1 MSYRDLKNINFYGLE
16 KEKQKNEEIKTDVE
30 IDSKKNDNFG
40 IVLRDIDFD
49 KSNGFAW
56 NNDYILSAKNR
67 KGIIFETNN
76 KKQSPSFVI
85 RFDAKGDKFVS
96 FNSPYS
102 NVITSNSPTTKLKEQ
117 HIRENLENNYQD
129 LQKLL
134 DEFFWEKLSTIVPD
148 NVKEKRKGKEK
159 EDYQY
164 LVEYIE
170 ENNLQDSVSFYLS
183 DILNSYNDSYIRNK
197 EKVNAFS
204 NLSERDL
211 VSRRYN
217 VCVNDEVFLSRCETS
232 LINFETRSDLKVL
245 SEKNIRG
252 DKQKSFLDFI
262 NGYQKEYEDV
272 LDEFEWRL
280 AYEKYPGQGPKLKA
294 NIASKPYKKLKNSFN
309 KLHDDLSS
317 GLISKEDMEKI
328 RKLEQRR
335 FEGAKGEEIAEYN
348 RIISEVEEKYERNL
362 EKIKALYNYYSS
374 YGLSDY
380 NMTKWHSQKG
390 DKTLNFESFIKK
402 NSKSFEEFKYNQR
415 DDISSE
421 TILHQNNDLKEEIS
435 HYLNEVTV
443 KEKINGKEETK
454 EMILLDVR
462 KKAVIDQANYIKKE
476 PQNIRKQDIPSLI
489 ENIRSLKEIQYK
501 LEVTC
506 GIKDTYLN
514 NIQESQRRALLG
526 ENYQYMNFDEFLK
539 KIMEISQQSLSE
551 ETTKDLLEFSEN
563 SNKNIGKFMSTLS
576 DLDEKQRKTI
586 EDSYQILNNM
596 FFSKGNVDG
605 KDVLIKN
612 DEELKKIFVNGKYD
626 SEALK
631 ALINK
636 NNSLQNK
643 ESLDMVIEPFVE
655 LLNNSEYTVKANN
668 NDVVT
673 HNEHIIAARGIMK
686 SISDDVNH
694 RVRDKDSKKQ
704 LEELIYNIVDDNY
717 TSRLLDG
724 KSLGK
729 QLFDPENKYE
739 DRKDLMNKIF
749 FTEDGKNIDVLK
761 VLKVRQSLKSIYDCV
776 DSGKDMPLN
785 LEYPLNQEVIE
796 KIRNNGD
803 LKEALAEKIVVIDE
817 KFLGYEVARD
827 KNTKALYIKPEKTF
841 NSLDKALQD
850 LERLQEN
857 SVGEFSKTFDKQID
871 KLDKELEKLDDK
883 ISQKEKEKDELEEK
897 RAEKLEKDSNAD
909 TKSIDDKL
917 QELRKSI
924 SEYNK
929 DYIDKQL
936 EFEELKNKKDIFSNI
951 ENISE
956 YEKVKEEDVL
966 KSYFKVRDK
975 EEDLIKKI
983 NNNLRNLEDE
993 EKQNTKEYRE
1003 LEDIKNE
1010 YDERLTDI
1018 KNRIALFDKDLVEKV
1033 EKEYEGENK
1042 NEKDSGFVNKIGK
1055 FFHLSN
1061 PNNKDVSTEELIES
1075 IENLDKNRR
1084 ENEKVL
1090 MTIGDYTTFVDNRYS
1105 QIVEKL
1111 EKDLKFSMQ
1120 NENDLKENKAYT
1132 KDVYDEISPTIKQLK
1147 NTVNEIF
1154 KDKDLSNKR
1163 FLTLTSALKELSK
1176 DDFNS
1181 FVDAYLNDKEK
1192 AKDFMIGESSNT
1204 VLYSALKTTFK
1215 EVGDK
1220 ENILKIAKNVNAF
1233 YDETERLLDNSLE
1246 ENKVY
1251 NISNVNGAVN
1261 MCIDEDFHLV
1271 PLETKASE
1279 ELFKSLQENGLS
1291 YKIEIGENTSYNLT
1305 SKQLGQ
1311 LIDYI
1316 NQEDFEKREAF
1327 LKKEDFKGLE
1337 AKKICSEISNLIDNK
1352 DLSEKEIFDKINGEV
1367 SIKLSD
1373 ESANALKQVL
1383 KSYGD
1388 SSAILLLDDF
1398 KGLDLSDVHNI
1409 GIDSSNIYNVDYV
1422 VDNLE
1427 NVIGYK
1433 KNKLLKPVID
1443 ITKNANP
1450 YEFKVDEMPLTI
1462 NQTRS
1467 DSTYEKQVD
1476 LIRAIK
1482 NNELDVYAVNDYFD
1496 RKTSDHSIDEIL
1508 ESLKDSINNSDM
1520 AKLANL
1526 DDLRDEYKD
1535 AIREIVSEEDID
1547 SAKKLEEARKAK
1559 EDVEVKELRDALKIK
1574 DAETKE
1580 ADKKV
1585 RDLQKELD
1593 AKDELIRQLQEQLK
1607 ANENKGI
1614 DNSTQ
1619 KKPVQTEVGGIE
1631 R

>member
-1 MSYRDLKNINFYGLE
+1 MSYKNDLVKTNLYGSERFE
-16 KEKQKNEEIKTDVE
+16 KEKELKVDLNLHSKN
-30 IDSKKNDNFG
+30 KKDFAL
-40 IVLRDIDFD
+40 VLRDIDFSETEGFKWSKDFTINASD
-49 KSNGFAW
+49 KKN
-56 NNDYILSAKNR
+56 LS
-67 KGIIFETNN
+67 FVTNN
-76 KKQSPSFVI
+76 GEKHPSFVI
-85 RFDAKGDKFVS
+85 GFDDDGKNIVS
-96 FNSPYS
+96 FQSPYT
-102 NVITSNSPTTKLKEQ
+102 NIIASNSNQIKLKE
-117 HIRENLENNYQD
+117 RTMMDNLNNNYQD

-134 DEFFWEKLSTIVPD
+134 DDFFWEKLSEMIPD
-148 NVKEKRKGKEK
+148 NFKKEK
-159 EDYQY
+159 EDNYRN
-164 LVEYIE
+164 LVNYIE
-170 ENNLQDSVSFYLS
+170 ENGLQESVSFYLS
-183 DILNSYNDSYIRNK
+183 DILNSYNDSYLRNK
-197 EKVNAFS
+197 EEIDSYSKS
-204 NLSERDL
+204 SERDSIL
-211 VSRRYN
+211 RRYN
-217 VCVNDEVFLSRCETS
+217 ICTNDKTFLSRCETS
-232 LINFETRSDLKVL
+232 LINFGTRNDLKVL

-262 NGYQKEYEDV
+262 DGYQKDYESV
-272 LDEFEWRL
+272 LEEFGWRL
-280 AYEKYPGQGPKLKA
+280 SYEQYPGLGPKLKA
-294 NIASKPYKKLKNSFN
+294 NIDSRSYKDLK
-309 KLHDDLSS
+309 KELKELQEDLSI

-328 RKLEQRR
+328 KKLEQKK
-335 FEGAKGEEIAEYN
+335 FEGAKGEEIEEYN
-348 RIISEVEEKYERNL
+348 RIVSSVEENYKKNL
-362 EKIKALYNYYSS
+362 KKIEILYDYFSKN
-374 YGLSDY
+374 GLNDAS
-380 NMTKWHSQKG
+380 MTDWHRKKG
-390 DKTLNFESFIKK
+390 DKYLNFETFLHSNFK
-402 NSKSFEEFKYNQR
+402 NFEELKYNQR
-415 DDISSE
+415 DDISST
-421 TILHQNNDLKEEIS
+421 TILRQNDDLKKEIS
-435 HYLNEVTV
+435 HYL
-443 KEKINGKEETK
+443 KKEETTD
-454 EMILLDVR
+454 MILLDVR

-476 PQNIRKQDIPSLI
+476 SQNLRSRDIPSLM

-539 KIMEISQQSLSE
+539 KIMEVSQQSLSE

-586 EDSYQILNNM
+586 EESYQTLNNI

-631 ALINK
+631 TLINK
-636 NNSLQNK
+636 NDSLQNK

-717 TSRLLDG
+717 TSRFLDG

-776 DSGKDMPLN
+776 DSGKDIPLN

-796 KIRNNGD
+796 KIRNNED

-857 SVGEFSKTFDKQID
+857 SIEEFSKTFDKQID
-871 KLDKELEKLDDK
+871 KLDKELKELDDK

-975 EEDLIKKI
+975 EEDLIEKI

-1003 LEDIKNE
+1003 LEGIKNE
-1010 YDERLTDI
+1010 HNERLTDI
-1018 KNRIALFDKDLVEKV
+1018 KNEIALFEKDLVERV
-1033 EKEYEGENK
+1033 EKEYESENK
-1042 NEKDSGFVNKIGK
+1042 NEKNSGFVNKIGK

-1061 PNNKDVSTEELIES
+1061 SDNKDISTEELIES
-1075 IENLDKNRR
+1075 IEDLDKNRR
-1084 ENEKVL
+1084 ENEKIL
-1090 MTIGDYTTFVDNRYS
+1090 MTIGDYTTFVNDRYS

-1111 EKDLKFSMQ
+1111 EKDLEFSMQ
-1120 NENDLKENKAYT
+1120 NENDLKENEEYT
-1132 KDVYDEISPTIKQLK
+1132 KDVYDKIAPTIKQLK
-1147 NTVNEIF
+1147 NTTNEIF
-1154 KDKDLSNKR
+1154 EDKDLSNKR

-1204 VLYSALKTTFK
+1204 VLYSALKSTFK
-1215 EVGDK
+1215 EVGNK

-1233 YDETERLLDNSLE
+1233 YDESERLLDSSLE

-1261 MCIDEDFHLV
+1261 MCIDKDFHLV

-1279 ELFKSLQENGLS
+1279 ELFKSLQENGIS

-1316 NQEDFEKREAF
+1316 NQENFEKREAF

-1388 SSAILLLDDF
+1388 SSSILLLDDF
-1398 KGLDLSDVHNI
+1398 KDLDLSDVHNI

-1462 NQTRS
+1462 NQIS
-1467 DSTYEKQVD
+1467 SNSTYEKQVD
-1476 LIRAIK
+1476 LIRAII

-1520 AKLANL
+1520 AKLVNL

-1535 AIREIVSEEDID
+1535 AIKEIVSKEDID

-1559 EDVEVKELRDALKIK
+1559 KDVEVKELRDALKIQE
-1574 DAETKE
+1574 AETKE
-1580 ADKKV
+1580 ANKNV
-1585 RDLQKELD
+1585 SDLQKKLD

-1607 ANENKGI
+1607 AKENKGI